1 VTAQEDE
8 VSEEFLNNWIT
19 KIHERYNPELVTPS
33 NEVKTQ
39 QKYQF
44 TTNKPPKK
52 FMYQTT
58 TYSPLPVYPKAT
70 TKPIVYKPIAPP
82 VYPKATTKPIVYKPI
97 AYPRPTSKPIVY
109 KPISY
114 PVTASKPIVYRP
126 PAYPQTTP
134 HPIVYETPKYKVAT
148 YKPPTYHPTP
158 KPFHEPSYRPKV
170 IFEKP
175 IAYKPAQKPSYTA
188 APTYAKEYAYDGK
201 ANYKYEYAVVDEY
214 SGLNFGA
221 SESREGYVTQGE
233 YRVLL
238 PDCRTQVVRYNTAD
252 AYSGN
257 VAEVTYEGTPCYNN
271 SYKNHS

>member
-1 VTAQEDE
+1 MACSFAIATAQEDE
-8 VSEEFLNNWIT
+8 VSDEFLNAWIT
-19 KIHERYNPELVTPS
+19 KIHERYNPELVKPT

-44 TTNKPPKK
+44 TTYKPPVK
-52 FMYQTT
+52 FTYQTT
-58 TYSPLPVYPKAT
+58 TYSPPPAYPKAT
-70 TKPIVYKPIAPP
+70 TKPIVYKP
-82 VYPKATTKPIVYKPI
+82 VT
-97 AYPRPTSKPIVY
+97 YPRPTSKPIVY
-109 KPISY
+109 KPITY
-114 PVTASKPIVYRP
+114 PVTTSKPIVYRP
-126 PAYPQTTP
+126 QAYPQTTRP
-134 HPIVYETPKYKVAT
+134 PIVYETPKYKVAT

-175 IAYKPAQKPSYTA
+175 IAYKPAHKPSYSA
-188 APTYAKEYAYDGK
+188 APTYSQEYAYDGK

-214 SGLNFGA
+214 SGLDFGA
-221 SESREGYVTQGE
+221 NEGREGYVTQGE

-257 VAEVTYEGTPCYNN
+257 VAEVTYEGSPCYNN